1 MYYNIIKDSSNCN
14 QIITPTNGGMIMDRK
29 IDKKSLNHVKEIRIQ
44 ENLTIKELALASGLE
59 PSTIL
64 RIEKGLR
71 IPNQFTMICICEG
84 LKKDIKEVFVTN
96 LENVKFV

>member
-1 MYYNIIKDSSNCN
+1 
-14 QIITPTNGGMIMDRK
+14 MDRK

-44 ENLTIKELALASGLE
+44 ENLTIKELAIASGLE

-64 RIEKGLR
+64 RIEKGHR
-71 IPNQFTMICICEG
+71 IPNQYTMICICAG
-84 LKKDIKEVFVTN
+84 LKRDIKEVFVTS